1 MENPYCRCF
10 NAPKKRSRAAI
21 LQPDAG
27 VDASTAASTMGW
39 ARIAESGGGFLAA
52 EVDIPSGNLT

>member
-39 ARIAESGGGFLAA
+39 ARIAESGGW
-52 EVDIPSGNLT
+52 IPGSRGRYTLW